1 MIKLRFYT
9 FIMHFFFVSSKQINQ
24 WFTVWIF
31 VLCSM
36 PFSYMLFS
44 FLREIHGNISSQ
56 SKKKSSHKRDF
67 HKFNTK
73 KCPRLRHLFS
83 HEYIN
88 HRIRTMSCIFTF
100 TFASA
105 FLLHFFSIYCML
117 SHVNF
122 NCAKESSH
130 MSATND
136 QNESFSLH
144 TLTIKLRHAQHLW
157 R

>member
-1 MIKLRFYT
+1 MIYGVNIYLKP
-9 FIMHFFFVSSKQINQ
+9 MQ
-24 WFTVWIF
+24 
-31 VLCSM
+31 
-36 PFSYMLFS
+36 FSYMLGFFYLIFAS
-44 FLREIHGNISSQ
+44 INGNSSQ
-56 SKKKSSHKRDF
+56 SQIKTSHRRDF

-73 KCPRLRHLFS
+73 KCPRLRHIFS

-105 FLLHFFSIYCML
+105 FLLHFFAIYCML

-130 MSATND
+130 MSAAND

-144 TLTIKLRHAQHLW
+144 ILTIKLRHAQHL
-157 R
+157 